1 MYQFIPL
8 EPDYLCEILLRS
20 NVATDKDKA
29 ENETWTLKL
38 ENLYKVVS
46 ETELNSCPNSSV
58 G

>member
-1 MYQFIPL
+1 MYQFSPL
-8 EPDYLCEILLRS
+8 EPDYLCEILLQS